1 VHLIVGMFNMSSA
14 KINTKLRLATSVNFK
29 ILADS
34 RPSECFH

>member
-1 VHLIVGMFNMSSA
+1 MHLCVGMFNMSSA
-14 KINTKLRLATSVNFK
+14 KIYTKLRFATSVNFK